1 MDEVAVIETCLSR
14 VEERLLDI
22 NIPSRKCNNLNKDE
36 RDIFLYN
43 WKDFMQMTKVL
54 LLLFV
59 IKKGLFQK
67 SIKNILMIGKWT
79 KKFQLAQS
87 FLLFVRFLDV
97 VWTLFGRCL
106 SLPQHSTWGKFIH
119 LEQFLETVDNKQI
132 WRDTLAELVEVI
144 LEISI

>member
-22 NIPSRKCNNLNKDE
+22 NIPSRKYNNLNKDQ

-59 IKKGLFQK
+59 IKK
-67 SIKNILMIGKWT
+67 I
-79 KKFQLAQS
+79 
-87 FLLFVRFLDV
+87 
-97 VWTLFGRCL
+97 CL
-106 SLPQHSTWGKFIH
+106 RKALKTF
-119 LEQFLETVDNKQI
+119 
-132 WRDTLAELVEVI
+132 
-144 LEISI
+144 

>member
-22 NIPSRKCNNLNKDE
+22 NIPSRKYNNLNKDE

-59 IKKGLFQK
+59 IKK
-67 SIKNILMIGKWT
+67 I
-79 KKFQLAQS
+79 
-87 FLLFVRFLDV
+87 
-97 VWTLFGRCL
+97 CL
-106 SLPQHSTWGKFIH
+106 RKALKTF
-119 LEQFLETVDNKQI
+119 
-132 WRDTLAELVEVI
+132 
-144 LEISI
+144 

>member
-22 NIPSRKCNNLNKDE
+22 NIPSRKYNNLNKDQ

-59 IKKGLFQK
+59 IKKVCFRKALKTF
-67 SIKNILMIGKWT
+67 
-79 KKFQLAQS
+79 
-87 FLLFVRFLDV
+87 
-97 VWTLFGRCL
+97 
-106 SLPQHSTWGKFIH
+106 
-119 LEQFLETVDNKQI
+119 
-132 WRDTLAELVEVI
+132 
-144 LEISI
+144 

>member
-36 RDIFLYN
+36 RDIFLYY

-59 IKKGLFQK
+59 IKK
-67 SIKNILMIGKWT
+67 
-79 KKFQLAQS
+79 
-87 FLLFVRFLDV
+87 V
-97 VWTLFGRCL
+97 CL
-106 SLPQHSTWGKFIH
+106 RKALKTF
-119 LEQFLETVDNKQI
+119 
-132 WRDTLAELVEVI
+132 
-144 LEISI
+144 

>member
-59 IKKGLFQK
+59 IKK
-67 SIKNILMIGKWT
+67 I
-79 KKFQLAQS
+79 
-87 FLLFVRFLDV
+87 
-97 VWTLFGRCL
+97 CL
-106 SLPQHSTWGKFIH
+106 RKALKTF
-119 LEQFLETVDNKQI
+119 
-132 WRDTLAELVEVI
+132 
-144 LEISI
+144 

>member
-22 NIPSRKCNNLNKDE
+22 NIPSRKYNNLNKDQ

-59 IKKGLFQK
+59 IKK
-67 SIKNILMIGKWT
+67 
-79 KKFQLAQS
+79 
-87 FLLFVRFLDV
+87 V
-97 VWTLFGRCL
+97 CL
-106 SLPQHSTWGKFIH
+106 RKALKTF
-119 LEQFLETVDNKQI
+119 
-132 WRDTLAELVEVI
+132 
-144 LEISI
+144 

>member
-22 NIPSRKCNNLNKDE
+22 NIPSRKYNNLNKDE

-59 IKKGLFQK
+59 IKKVCFRKALKTF
-67 SIKNILMIGKWT
+67 
-79 KKFQLAQS
+79 
-87 FLLFVRFLDV
+87 
-97 VWTLFGRCL
+97 
-106 SLPQHSTWGKFIH
+106 
-119 LEQFLETVDNKQI
+119 
-132 WRDTLAELVEVI
+132 
-144 LEISI
+144 

>member
-22 NIPSRKCNNLNKDE
+22 NIPSRKYNNLNKDE

-59 IKKGLFQK
+59 IKK
-67 SIKNILMIGKWT
+67 
-79 KKFQLAQS
+79 
-87 FLLFVRFLDV
+87 V
-97 VWTLFGRCL
+97 CL
-106 SLPQHSTWGKFIH
+106 RKALKTF
-119 LEQFLETVDNKQI
+119 
-132 WRDTLAELVEVI
+132 
-144 LEISI
+144 

>member
-54 LLLFV
+54 LLLFG
-59 IKKGLFQK
+59 IKK
-67 SIKNILMIGKWT
+67 
-79 KKFQLAQS
+79 
-87 FLLFVRFLDV
+87 V
-97 VWTLFGRCL
+97 CL
-106 SLPQHSTWGKFIH
+106 RKAL
-119 LEQFLETVDNKQI
+119 
-132 WRDTLAELVEVI
+132 
-144 LEISI
+144 